1 MAPLALLPLLL
12 GLTGSKPGSSQG
24 VYAPPSARILA
35 GGHACLLRDDG
46 FSEYAYVIR
55 EGHSLQLTCVVSGH
69 PRPQVRWTKTAGTF
83 LERSQEMTVYNE
95 TMRINDIGRM
105 QGGRY
110 YCKADNGVGVPAL
123 RSVRVEVY
131 YLEEP
136 RLTVHQYAA
145 ATRQYFYAERTVF
158 LRCEAR
164 SSPAARHTWYR
175 GAQPLQ
181 QGADSGVDIYE
192 PLFTHADTNILKL
205 KNLRAQDYANYTC
218 VVSVGSVCNIPARAA
233 FFPLTRT
240 TAPPVL
246 EHPASEQLVVEPGE
260 RVRLRC
266 AVIKGDPIPS
276 VTWSRSP
283 GGLPPTCLIGKDN
296 LTIQSVHE
304 SDSGTYTCLV
314 SNGVGGAV
322 RRAINVTVRSL
333 RRGRF
338 WITPDPYHEDDN
350 IQIGREVKISCQVE
364 AVPIEEL
371 SFAWYRNGRMLRSSD
386 RLLISKSDSDFAPGT
401 SSLDIIDLR
410 FTDFG
415 TYTCTA
421 RLSRART
428 LSDISMDVNISSS
441 TVPPTIS
448 VPRGRSPVVVRE
460 GSTADLQ
467 CIVSGKPK
475 PVVLWSRV
483 DRDAL
488 MPDGAPYTESH
499 DGCLYLANVT
509 RDMAGSYRC
518 QTGRFNGFNVSPREA
533 TVQLIVQYPPVVEP
547 PTAMLRQGLGQSVS
561 MECRVLRANPAR
573 IIAYEWRFKGKVLAT
588 SRLDSGGFLSSHR
601 ISSLSND
608 DYGSYSC
615 ILANEAGS
623 TSCVFTLTGRARAPE
638 FYYDNPSP
646 VHLQHLW
653 VYSYLVQWTQAEPTA
668 VDPVTEYRLEVRQG
682 GQGSWKS
689 VQVAIADPVQRGDL
703 LSHNLVELALPHA
716 HQLRLTPFTC
726 FGPGDSAMR
735 WIHYSDGEAFCGFEE
750 LLLCGFMQDTHD
762 DFDWKQRRGAGEW
775 PRPTPPPRTH
785 SSPGVPGIPASP
797 HFSATTRPFGLS
809 ASPAS
814 ATFTDQRFQSR
825 LTKLRG
831 NLMYAE
837 ASQQGQAGQRARL
850 ISPIYNIS
858 GSGTSLKSACLEF
871 HFHSRGNSSG
881 MLNVLVRVGPNQDR
895 HVWVS
900 KGRHMEE
907 CLVQLP
913 VNPAGP
919 FQVVFEAVRGPGGQ
933 GSFGIDDVSI
943 SEGACPQEK
952 QEATLNCAR
961 GVPAVALSASC
972 LPLLSIA
979 TAWLTLR

>member
-69 PRPQVRWTKTAGTF
+69 PRPQVRWTKTAGTSS
-83 LERSQEMTVYNE
+83 ERSQEMTVYNE
-95 TMRINDIGRM
+95 TMRINDIGRT

-164 SSPAARHTWYR
+164 SSPAARHTWHR

-233 FFPLTRT
+233 SFPLTRT

-246 EHPASEQLVVEPGE
+246 EHPASEQLVLEPGE

-296 LTIQSVHE
+296 LTIQSVRE

-371 SFAWYRNGRMLRSSD
+371 SFTWYRNGRMLRSSD

-460 GSTADLQ
+460 GSMADLQ

-483 DRDAL
+483 DQDAL
-488 MPDGAPYTESH
+488 MPDGALYTESH
-499 DGCLYLANVT
+499 DGCLHLTNVT

-533 TVQLIVQYPPVVEP
+533 TVQLVVQYPPVVEP
-547 PTAMLRQGLGQSVS
+547 PTAVLRQGLGQSVS

-573 IIAYEWRFKGKVLAT
+573 IIAYEWRFKGK
-588 SRLDSGGFLSSHR
+588 
-601 ISSLSND
+601 
-608 DYGSYSC
+608 
-615 ILANEAGS
+615 
-623 TSCVFTLTGRARAPE
+623 
-638 FYYDNPSP
+638 
-646 VHLQHLW
+646 
-653 VYSYLVQWTQAEPTA
+653 
-668 VDPVTEYRLEVRQG
+668 G
-682 GQGSWKS
+682 GQGSWQS

-735 WIHYSDGEAFCGFEE
+735 WIRYSDGEAFCGFEE

-797 HFSATTRPFGLS
+797 NFSATTRPFGLS

-858 GSGTSLKSACLEF
+858 GSDTILKSACLEF
-871 HFHSRGNSSG
+871 NFHSRGNSSG

-900 KGRHMEE
+900 KSRHMEE